1 MNSPTGTNGL
11 AQSLWLQ
18 LSYTGGVDR
27 KEKKMRTILLIAG
40 GLLVVGVVVF
50 IAPDLFRYMKI
61 SSM

>member
-50 IAPDLFRYMKI
+50 IAPDLFR
-61 SSM
+61 